1 VKNWRPSGLATKA
14 IVSNRMEKLKI
25 FIVSIIALNLLTSCD
40 WHFGVN
46 GWTPPKP
53 PYNPMPAPTSILDA
67 AKDGDIEAVRLFLAN
82 GSNVN
87 ARNGQNRT
95 PLHMAAWLGHK
106 EIASLL
112 IMNGA
117 VVDSRDNFNSTPLHK
132 AAYDHEEILV
142 LLIDKSA
149 DINAKDI
156 NGNTP
161 LHNASIKG
169 HIKIVE
175 ILVGKGANVNAK
187 TDNGRTP
194 LDFTNGDIADLLRKH
209 GAKMGEELKAEGK

>member
-1 VKNWRPSGLATKA
+1 
-14 IVSNRMEKLKI
+14 
-25 FIVSIIALNLLTSCD
+25 
-40 WHFGVN
+40 
-46 GWTPPKP
+46 
-53 PYNPMPAPTSILDA
+53 
-67 AKDGDIEAVRLFLAN
+67 
-82 GSNVN
+82 
-87 ARNGQNRT
+87 
-95 PLHMAAWLGHK
+95 
-106 EIASLL
+106 
-112 IMNGA
+112 MNGA

-209 GAKMGEELKAEGK
+209 GAKTSEELKTEGK